1 MQECLINAHEELKR
15 VDHLIYVSLKY
26 TRTID
31 VIKNIVERFIS
42 SYDCFMLALLTKLKN
57 DGKIDEIPESPIE
70 KANLVREKYPDPIVS
85 ENIDIYLLY
94 RKIIKAKSVSSQ
106 EYRRHVTMTAT
117 LPDGTTIDVDIDKI
131 YEYYKKAKEFFEYI
145 KKLSSDIND

>member
-42 SYDCFMLALLTKLKN
+42 SYDCFILAMLTKLKN
-57 DGKIDEIPESPIE
+57 EGNIEEIPESPIE
-70 KANLVREKYPDPIVS
+70 KAKLVKEKYPDPIVQ

-94 RKIIKAKSVSSQ
+94 RKIAKAKSTSSQ

-117 LPDGTTIDVDIDKI
+117 LADGTVINVDIDKI

-145 KKLSSDIND
+145 KKLSGGND

>member
-31 VIKNIVERFIS
+31 VIKNIVDRFIS
-42 SYDCFMLALLTKLKN
+42 AYDCFILAMLTKLKEE
-57 DGKIDEIPESPIE
+57 GKIDEFPESPIE
-70 KANLVREKYPDPIVS
+70 KANLVKEKYPEQIVQ
-85 ENIDIYLLY
+85 ENIEIYLLY
-94 RKIIKAKSVSSQ
+94 RKIAKAKSTSSQ

-117 LPDGTTIDVDIDKI
+117 LADGTVIQVDIDKI
-131 YEYYKKAKEFFEYI
+131 YDYYKKAKEFFELV
-145 KKLSSDIND
+145 KKLGGTGD